1 MLSTAPAAVVEPK
14 EKSKNPGAKAK
25 RMKRLRSNPDFVE
38 GVSEERAAAQMWEDR
53 HADLHRKYKAM
64 MDERLS
70 CQREVIDTEELKNEY
85 IAQLKDNKKLIKL
98 MEIQNST
105 VKMQDEVI
113 EGLQKTNQD
122 LMEIL
127 QLDKRARNP
136 NRLTG
141 NKRGRPQGS
150 KSKAVAFGAEAMP
163 DHDLVTFGTTEE
175 FEAALM

>member
-1 MLSTAPAAVVEPK
+1 
-14 EKSKNPGAKAK
+14 
-25 RMKRLRSNPDFVE
+25 
-38 GVSEERAAAQMWEDR
+38 
-53 HADLHRKYKAM
+53 